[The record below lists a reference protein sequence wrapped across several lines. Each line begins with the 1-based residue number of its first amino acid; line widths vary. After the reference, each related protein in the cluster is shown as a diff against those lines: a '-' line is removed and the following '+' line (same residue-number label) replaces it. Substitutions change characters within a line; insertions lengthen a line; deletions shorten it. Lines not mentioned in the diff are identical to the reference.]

1 MIEQDYKTE
10 DISSTD
16 TVLIPKYCVET
27 LCYVGIIIDETKV
40 REYNVGESN
49 YSKSLIQPWTIWLA
63 YPELTS
69 WDHDIIKRV
78 LRIKKEPTITENKS
92 RIKDYQKIIHI
103 CEERIRQLN
112 YEVNKA

>member
-1 MIEQDYKTE
+1 MTDNKTTVAIPIEVYNKLDYLGILPSLNNNVE
-10 DISSTD
+10 DIRS
-16 TVLIPKYCVET
+16 
-27 LCYVGIIIDETKV
+27 
-40 REYNVGESN
+40 YNVGESN
-49 YSKSLIQPWTIWLA
+49 YSNNKHIIQPWTIWLD

-69 WDHDIIKRV
+69 FDHDIIKRV